1 MNKPSL
7 QRHVIALGRSL
18 CYSERMD
25 EREKDIAEDYA
36 GYDLTP
42 EQIRT
47 MKFDQWSHA
56 VEGMHISDEDMLRMT
71 KHFYATGKDKQVK
84 ELLAKAER
92 ENRPFSEVLQEHR
105 RLAEQA

>member
-1 MNKPSL
+1 MAKAST
-7 QRHVIALGRSL
+7 QRHVAFARSL
-18 CYSERMD
+18 CYSESMD
-25 EREKDIAEDYA
+25 DGKKNVTDDYE
-36 GYDLTP
+36 LTP

-56 VEGMHISDEDMLRMT
+56 VEGMNVSDEDMLRMT
-71 KHFYATGKDKQVK
+71 KHFYATGKDKEVK

-92 ENRPFSEVLQEHR
+92 EKRPFGEVLQEHR

>member
-1 MNKPSL
+1 MTKAST
-7 QRHVIALGRSL
+7 QRHVAFGRSL
-18 CYSERMD
+18 CYSESMVD
-25 EREKDIAEDYA
+25 NEKNASEEYQ
-36 GYDLTP
+36 LTP

-56 VEGMHISDEDMLRMT
+56 VEGMHVSDEDMLRMT
-71 KHFYATGKDKQVK
+71 KHFYGTGKDKQVK

-92 ENRPFSEVLQEHR
+92 EKRPFGEVLQEHR